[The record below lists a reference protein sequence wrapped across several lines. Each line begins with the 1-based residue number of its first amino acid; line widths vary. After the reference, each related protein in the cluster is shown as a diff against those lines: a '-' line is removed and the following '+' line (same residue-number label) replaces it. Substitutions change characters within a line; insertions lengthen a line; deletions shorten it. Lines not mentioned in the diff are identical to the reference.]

1 MLNQKRINLVLKRMA
16 DFGYDHFLITEPETI
31 DYLIGYLNYP
41 HERTYVMSLSQEG
54 DHRLFFNQ
62 LFYVDEDLGLPITWF
77 SDADDSLA
85 LIASYLKDAKHVG
98 VDKNMPARYLLPLM
112 AKTSATYEVGSAC
125 VDLVRG
131 VKDVH
136 EQELMIKASEINDQ
150 AMAQMKDLLSTGQ
163 YSEKEMDPQ
172 LLAIYKSYGATDHSF
187 EPIVGYGENGA
198 NPHHMNDGTMLKEGD
213 SIIVDMGCVY
223 EGYCSDMTRTF
234 FYKKV
239 SDKQKEV
246 YNLVLKAQL
255 AAQAAIKPGVRLADI
270 DRIARD
276 IITEGG
282 YGPQFNH
289 RLGHFI
295 GRLCHEAG
303 EVNATS
309 DIIAEEGMI
318 FSIEPGV
325 YLPHEFGVRIE
336 DLVLVTKDGVKILNH
351 YPKDL
356 QVIG

>member
-1 MLNQKRINLVLKRMA
+1 
-16 DFGYDHFLITEPETI
+16 
-31 DYLIGYLNYP
+31 
-41 HERTYVMSLSQEG
+41 
-54 DHRLFFNQ
+54 
-62 LFYVDEDLGLPITWF
+62 
-77 SDADDSLA
+77 
-85 LIASYLKDAKHVG
+85 
-98 VDKNMPARYLLPLM
+98 
-112 AKTSATYEVGSAC
+112 
-125 VDLVRG
+125 
-131 VKDVH
+131 
-136 EQELMIKASEINDQ
+136 
-150 AMAQMKDLLSTGQ
+150 
-163 YSEKEMDPQ
+163 
-172 LLAIYKSYGATDHSF
+172 
-187 EPIVGYGENGA
+187 
-198 NPHHMNDGTMLKEGD
+198 MNDGTMLKEGD